1 MIKSTPPPIRGFTLI
16 EVLVAV
22 TIAVLVVGF
31 VVAILP
37 RATSTSA
44 EQAQTVRATTRV
56 SAVTQILV
64 EQFNDGG
71 FAGFTTGTSST
82 LTAVFTTGA
91 STTVPLQRDFAT
103 ASTIYVPGLRATVGS
118 QVLLVTS
125 SGISKVATVTAMPS
139 TGVFTLD
146 CQPGLPTTGTVVA
159 YPART
164 LTLALQDGTI
174 RRTTNGVTSSLGSSE
189 GVSFSYLYEEIPSG
203 RLIRDPAG
211 APANRVV
218 AGTLVGLVPVSVDP
232 RADRAAAVPL
242 QVSRIRRMLGCTES
256 AAITPNEGRLNVTIS
271 GLPTGATPDVSL
283 SGPDAAVN
291 GQRPTSSQSYQP
303 VQRGTYAM
311 TARQVSAGGRT
322 YVPEVRGSPA
332 TLLNTWG
339 QIYMATTY
347 REARGTITANVTGL
361 PAGGQGTI
369 TLTGPD
375 AQTISV
381 SNGSTAVGVAA
392 GTYSVSAPA
401 VTISGVTYTPTVP
414 SSITVTNNG
423 NVTLPVNY
431 TAPTGGKLVIN
442 VVGLPTGGMAD
453 ITYYY
458 LATGATSKQT
468 SGSGTVTFSGLAA
481 GNYVV
486 SGSNWLTYATTNV
499 VATLPAGGTQ
509 YVTLN
514 YGLEA
519 SEPRDPPSTPP
530 EPPVPPVSPTIDP
543 PPPSSPTPTPP
554 PPSDPTPTPPPPPPP
569 PSGGGGGGP
578 PQCFY
583 DGHGDGSC
591 GF

>member
-1 MIKSTPPPIRGFTLI
+1 MIKPTPPPTRGFTLI

-37 RATSTSA
+37 RATSASA

-82 LTAVFTTGA
+82 LTAVFTTGTP
-91 STTVPLQRDFAT
+91 TTVPLQRDFAT

-125 SGISKVATVTAMPS
+125 SGISKVVSVTAVPS
-139 TGVFTLD
+139 TGMFTLD
-146 CQPGLPTTGTVVA
+146 CQLGLPTTGTVTA

-189 GVSFSYLYEEIPSG
+189 GVSFSYLYEETPSG

-211 APANRVV
+211 APANRVD

-271 GLPTGATPDVSL
+271 GLPTGVTPDVSL
-283 SGPDAAVN
+283 SGPDTAVN
-291 GQRPTSSQSYQP
+291 GQRPTSSRSYQP

-311 TARQVSAGGRT
+311 TAQQVSAGGRT

-361 PAGGQGTI
+361 PTGGQGTI

-381 SNGSTAVGVAA
+381 SNGSRAVNVAA
-392 GTYSVSAPA
+392 ATYSVSAPA

-431 TAPTGGKLVIN
+431 TAPAIATLN
-442 VVGLPTGGMAD
+442 VTVTGLPA
-453 ITYYY
+453 
-458 LATGATSKQT
+458 GATSPITLNNVSDGGT
-468 SGSGTVTFSGLAA
+468 STRVLGNGTSTFSSLAPGTYVVIGTAWGSFMSNSATVTLTA
-481 GNYVV
+481 GSTRGV
-486 SGSNWLTYATTNV
+486 TIAYAD
-499 VATLPAGGTQ
+499 
-509 YVTLN
+509 
-514 YGLEA
+514 
-519 SEPRDPPSTPP
+519 SSTPP
-530 EPPVPPVSPTIDP
+530 EPPEPPVNTDPITPAPPAPPPPTEPPPPAP
-543 PPPSSPTPTPP
+543 PPPSGGGGG
-554 PPSDPTPTPPPPPPP
+554 
-569 PSGGGGGGP
+569 GGGGGGP

>member
-1 MIKSTPPPIRGFTLI
+1 MIKPTPPPTRGFTLI

-31 VVAILP
+31 VVAIVP

-56 SAVTQILV
+56 TAVTQILV

-91 STTVPLQRDFAT
+91 STTVPLQRNFAT
-103 ASTIYVPGLRATVGS
+103 ASTIYVPGLRATVGN

-125 SGISKVATVTAMPS
+125 SGISKVVSVTAMPRS
-139 TGVFTLD
+139 GMFTLA
-146 CQPGLPTTGTVVA
+146 CLRGLPTTGTVTA

-164 LTLALQDGTI
+164 LTLALQDGAI
-174 RRTTNGVTSSLGSSE
+174 RRTTNGVTTSLGSSE
-189 GVSFSYLYEEIPSG
+189 GVSFSYLYETPSG
-203 RLIRDPAG
+203 SLIRDPAG
-211 APANRVV
+211 APANRVA

-242 QVSRIRRMLGCTES
+242 QMSRIRRMLRCAES

-291 GQRPTSSQSYQP
+291 GQRPTSSRSYQP
-303 VQRGTYAM
+303 VQRGTYSM
-311 TARQVSAGGRT
+311 TAQQVSAGGRT

-361 PAGGQGTI
+361 PTGGQGTI

-381 SNGSTAVGVAA
+381 SNGSRAVDVAA
-392 GTYSVSAPA
+392 GTYIVSAPA

-414 SSITVTNNG
+414 SSITVTHSG
-423 NVTLPVNY
+423 NVTLTVNY
-431 TAPTGGKLVIN
+431 TAPAIATLN
-442 VVGLPTGGMAD
+442 V
-453 ITYYY
+453 
-458 LATGATSKQT
+458 
-468 SGSGTVTFSGLAA
+468 TVTGRPSGAISPITLNNVSDGGTSTRVLGNGTSTFSSLAP
-481 GNYVV
+481 GTYVV
-486 SGSNWLTYATTNV
+486 IGTAWGSFMSNSAT
-499 VATLPAGGTQ
+499 
-509 YVTLN
+509 VTLTAGSTRGVTIA
-514 YGLEA
+514 YA
-519 SEPRDPPSTPP
+519 DSSTPP
-530 EPPVPPVSPTIDP
+530 EPPAVLPGDPPSPPPPPASPPPTESPPPASPPPPAP
-543 PPPSSPTPTPP
+543 PPPSGGGGG
-554 PPSDPTPTPPPPPPP
+554 
-569 PSGGGGGGP
+569 GGGGGGP

>member
-1 MIKSTPPPIRGFTLI
+1 MIKPTPPPTRGFTLI

-31 VVAILP
+31 VATILP
-37 RATSTSA
+37 RATSASA

-82 LTAVFTTGA
+82 LTAVFTTGTP
-91 STTVPLQRDFAT
+91 TTVPLQRDFAT

-125 SGISKVATVTAMPS
+125 SGISKVASVTAMPS

-189 GVSFSYLYEEIPSG
+189 GVSFSYLYETPSG

-211 APANRVV
+211 APANRVD

-242 QVSRIRRMLGCTES
+242 QVNRIRRMLGCTES

-271 GLPTGATPDVSL
+271 GLPTGVTPDVSL
-283 SGPDAAVN
+283 SGPDTAVN
-291 GQRPTSSQSYQP
+291 GQRPTSSRSYQP
-303 VQRGTYAM
+303 VQRGTYSM
-311 TARQVSAGGRT
+311 TAQQVSAGGRT
-322 YVPEVRGSPA
+322 YVPEVRGSPV

-339 QIYMATTY
+339 QIFMATTY

-361 PAGGQGTI
+361 PTGGQGTI

-381 SNGSTAVGVAA
+381 SNGSTAVDVAA

-401 VTISGVTYTPTVP
+401 VTIGGVTYTPTFP
-414 SSITVTNNG
+414 SSTTVTNNG
-423 NVTLPVNY
+423 NVTLTVNY
-431 TAPTGGKLVIN
+431 TAPAIATLN
-442 VVGLPTGGMAD
+442 VTVTGLPS
-453 ITYYY
+453 
-458 LATGATSKQT
+458 GATSPITLNNVSDGGT
-468 SGSGTVTFSGLAA
+468 STRVLGNGTSTFSSLAPGTYVVIGTAWGSFMSNSATVTLTA
-481 GNYVV
+481 GSTRGV
-486 SGSNWLTYATTNV
+486 TIAYAD
-499 VATLPAGGTQ
+499 
-509 YVTLN
+509 
-514 YGLEA
+514 
-519 SEPRDPPSTPP
+519 SSTPP
-530 EPPVPPVSPTIDP
+530 EPPAVLPGDP
-543 PPPSSPTPTPP
+543 PS
-554 PPSDPTPTPPPPPPP
+554 PPPPPASPPPTESPPPTSPPPPAPPPPAEPP
-569 PSGGGGGGP
+569 PSGGGGGGGGGGGP

-583 DGHGDGSC
+583 DGHGEGSC